1 MYDAIKLVLLLFN
14 KYCSSLNKLWM
25 TQSKA
30 FKATIHFYWERRQI
44 SCVVNLKVAFRKEP
58 KDFFGGTESIII
70 SSDAVYYVFCR

>member
-1 MYDAIKLVLLLFN
+1 MDDAIESLQGNYRKYNLLIRKL
-14 KYCSSLNKLWM
+14 
-25 TQSKA
+25 
-30 FKATIHFYWERRQI
+30 TIHFYWERRQI